1 MNAKNSS
8 KFSKIYH
15 NHVISTTYFFQVGEC
30 DDAAFPYHKPLRVQ
44 KTIKCLS
51 WPCPKWSWEC
61 PSLSRRGRS
70 HKKIL
75 PSVLDDVEK
84 SAQGIPFNPTSQTA
98 KDVGF
103 IVRCEE
109 YQKPRLVHSKLKLKI
124 EESQGAQRI
133 MKELSYL
140 YVGTREWYKKF
151 LANILCAKIILVH

>member
-1 MNAKNSS
+1 MQLFLTISPCVSKRQSS
-8 KFSKIYH
+8 
-15 NHVISTTYFFQVGEC
+15 
-30 DDAAFPYHKPLRVQ
+30 AFPDPVPNEVESVLHYHEGADP
-44 KTIKCLS
+44 T
-51 WPCPKWSWEC
+51 
-61 PSLSRRGRS
+61 
-70 HKKIL
+70 KKIL

-140 YVGTREWYKKF
+140 YVGTRE
-151 LANILCAKIILVH
+151 